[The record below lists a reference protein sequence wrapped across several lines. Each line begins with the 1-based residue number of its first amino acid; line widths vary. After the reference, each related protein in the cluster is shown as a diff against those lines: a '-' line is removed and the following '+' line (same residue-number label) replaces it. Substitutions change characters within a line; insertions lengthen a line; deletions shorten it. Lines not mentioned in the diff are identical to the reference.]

1 MRLAILGGSF
11 NPVHN
16 GHIALAFA
24 LKKQLAF
31 DRVLFIPASSPPHKE
46 LTAGA
51 SPADR
56 LAMLALAASVAN
68 REAGEDFVGVEDCE
82 LRRGG
87 VSYSIDTIEWLEKK
101 YEAVLSGKIG
111 LALGQD
117 LAAGFGT
124 WKRADELA
132 RRTDL
137 ILARR
142 ADSDSG
148 SVSDDRDRAFPW
160 PHIALENALLPVSSS
175 AIRAAIRGGTPW
187 HSLVPE
193 AVYRYIGEHTLY
205 ES

>member
-24 LKKQLAF
+24 LRQKLAF

-51 SPADR
+51 TPADR
-56 LAMLALAASVAN
+56 LAMLALAASEAN
-68 REAGEDFVGVEDCE
+68 REAGEDFVEVEDCE
-82 LRRGG
+82 LLRGG

-101 YEAVLSGKIG
+101 YEGVLSGKIG
-111 LALGQD
+111 LALGED

-142 ADSDSG
+142 TDAANRGGDG
-148 SVSDDRDRAFPW
+148 KVAFPW
-160 PHIALENALLPVSSS
+160 PHVALENALLPVSSS

-187 HSLVPE
+187 RSLVPQ

>member
-24 LKKQLAF
+24 LKNKLAY

-56 LAMLALAASVAN
+56 LAMLALAARDAN
-68 REAGEDFVGVEDCE
+68 KEAGEDFVGVEDCE
-82 LRRGG
+82 LLRGG

-101 YEAVLSGKIG
+101 YEGVISGKIG

-132 RRTDL
+132 CRTDL

-142 ADSDSG
+142 ADSG
-148 SVSDDRDRAFPW
+148 SVPDDRETTFPW

-187 HSLVPE
+187 HSLVPP

>member
-24 LKKQLAF
+24 LKNKLAF
-31 DRVLFIPASSPPHKE
+31 DRVLFVPASSPPHKE

-51 SPADR
+51 SPIDR
-56 LAMLALAASVAN
+56 LEMLALAAAEAN
-68 REAGEDFVGVEDCE
+68 REAGEDFIGVDDCE
-82 LRRGG
+82 LLRGG

-101 YEAVLSGKIG
+101 YEGVISGKIG

-132 RRTDL
+132 LKADL

-142 ADSDSG
+142 ADDATRGGDGEES
-148 SVSDDRDRAFPW
+148 FPW
-160 PHIALENALLPVSSS
+160 PHTRLENALLPVSSS
-175 AIRAAIRGGTPW
+175 AIRAAIRDGTPW
-187 HSLVPE
+187 RSLVPQ
-193 AVYRYIGEHTLY
+193 AVYRYMGEHTLY